1 MNYLLKGRLCGYIC
15 ADCPEPLSFV
25 KVRLYRVRPQQ
36 NAVALAAAAPKDTL
50 AILDDAQMAA
60 KQSQLLAEVETDAD
74 GNFSV
79 ELGEQHQY
87 SGEAV
92 EVDVY
97 CATVPY
103 RKPTP
108 TPPAPRQFTITVL
121 QPKWRQTEQSLV
133 AAWEYCLPHRF
144 WCALRGLFGAWT
156 ICGRVTVCDNQQPV
170 GGVKVR
176 AFDVDWLQDDAL
188 GFGITDATGRFRID
202 YTTADFTPT
211 IFSPAI
217 NLELTGGPD
226 LYFKVET
233 LAGTILLAEP
243 RSRGRDPD
251 RENAGPCFCV
261 KLCLKE
267 QPPINEPLPVFT
279 AIGGYQYVTD
289 IHSTPPGSGL
299 TQGDNR
305 AFFSTLRL
313 NGILPKKLN
322 GNSMEYRF
330 EVRNTDATGTPT
342 SGWTAIAPGQIART
356 VLGLWQIY
364 APAFPGDPNPIKTKL
379 YTVNGTAGP
388 SELVTT
394 ISADGWIQ
402 VPQQSNVFGVE
413 GFFQPNGNMINLIS
427 PSLAAFGAIN
437 LAGVTAGNSS
447 TSNGAA
453 LAQDRHYSIRMRV
466 REQGSAV
473 PGVDAG
479 VCEHVAIMNTLYD
492 NISHHPSWAGY
503 TQSGALGVA
512 MLDIAQLQASGCS
525 HITNNLDVLF
535 TATHPNLGAVNIDM
549 AGPGGPYSFTLPAA
563 VAGERFGTATPN
575 FNVAALPACAYLV
588 TLSVEL
594 LLTTGDS
601 APSPLYDQIAFCK

>member
-1 MNYLLKGRLCGYIC
+1 MTYLFKGRLCGYIC
-15 ADCPEPLSFV
+15 ADCPEPLANV
-25 KVRLYRVRPQQ
+25 KVRLYRTDAQQ

-50 AILDDAQMAA
+50 AILDEASVAA
-60 KQSQLLAEVETDAD
+60 KQSRLLAEVDTDAE
-74 GNFSV
+74 GNFSL
-79 ELGEQHQY
+79 ELSDKQKYQ
-87 SGEAV
+87 GEAF
-92 EVDVY
+92 ELDVY
-97 CATVPY
+97 CETVPQ
-103 RKPTP
+103 RKATQTAPT
-108 TPPAPRQFTITVL
+108 PRQFTITVL
-121 QPKWRQTEQSLV
+121 QPKWRQAEQGFI

-144 WCALRGLFGAWT
+144 WCALRALFGAWT
-156 ICGRVTVCDNQQPV
+156 ICGRVTVCDTQQPV

-202 YTTADFTPT
+202 YVTADFTPT

-217 NLELTGGPD
+217 NIELTGGPD
-226 LYFKVET
+226 IYFKVET
-233 LAGTILLAEP
+233 LAGTVLLAEL

-251 RENAGPCFCV
+251 RENAGACFCV
-261 KLCLKE
+261 RLCLEE
-267 QPPINEPLPVFT
+267 QPPITEPLPVFT
-279 AIGGYQYVTD
+279 AIGGYQYVSD
-289 IHSTPPGSGL
+289 IASTPPGSGL
-299 TQGDNR
+299 TNGDNR
-305 AFFSTLRL
+305 AFYSTLRL

-322 GNSMEYRF
+322 GNPMEYRF
-330 EVRNTDATGTPT
+330 EVRSTDATGTPI
-342 SGWTAIAPGQIART
+342 SGWSAIAPSQIART
-356 VLGLWQIY
+356 VLGLWQIF

-388 SELVTT
+388 NELVTT

-427 PSLAAFGAIN
+427 PTLAAFGSVN
-437 LAGVTAGNSS
+437 MTGVSAGNSS

-453 LAQDRHYSIRMRV
+453 LAQDRHYSIRMKV
-466 REQGSAV
+466 REQGSL
-473 PGVDAG
+473 GTGTDAG
-479 VCEHVAIMNTLYD
+479 ICEHVAIMNTLYD

-503 TQSGALGVA
+503 TQSGALAVA
-512 MLDIAQLQASGCS
+512 MLDIAQLQANGCS

-535 TATHPNLGAVNIDM
+535 TTTHPNLGAVSISM
-549 AGPGGPYSFTLPAA
+549 AGPGGPYNFTLPAA

-588 TLSVEL
+588 TLSAQV

-601 APSPLYDQIAFCK
+601 SPLPLQDQIAFCK